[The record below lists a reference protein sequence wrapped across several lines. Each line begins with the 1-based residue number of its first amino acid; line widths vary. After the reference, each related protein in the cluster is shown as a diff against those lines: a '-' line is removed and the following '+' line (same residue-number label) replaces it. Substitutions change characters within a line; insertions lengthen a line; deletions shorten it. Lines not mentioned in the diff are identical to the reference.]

1 MTTLSKNDLRALIR
15 NILIEVNEY
24 SWEVSDKKKAMFDK
38 EGMEQ
43 SDKDNVEQYL
53 TSLGLMKKN

>member
-1 MTTLSKNDLRALIR
+1 MKIRKTSLRNLIR
-15 NILIEVNEY
+15 KILIEVNEY
-24 SWEVSDKKKAMFDK
+24 SWEISDKKKAMLDK

-53 TSLGLMKKN
+53 TSLGLMKKS